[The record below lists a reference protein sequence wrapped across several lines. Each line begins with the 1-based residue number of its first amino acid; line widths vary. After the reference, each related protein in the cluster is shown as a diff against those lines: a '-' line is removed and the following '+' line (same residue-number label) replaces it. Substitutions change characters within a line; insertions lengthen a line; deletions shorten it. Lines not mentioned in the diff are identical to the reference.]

1 MSNWDKLKSLVNQMN
16 DELYSEYVV
25 TTADVDLK
33 ETKRFIEQYRAELNA
48 DIIGEKALLETNRSL
63 GLSVNA
69 IEQEG
74 FLRGLMYALNNLE
87 YYFPKND

>member
-1 MSNWDKLKSLVNQMN
+1 MANWDKLKSLVNQMN
-16 DELYSEYVV
+16 DELYSENVV

-48 DIIGEKALLETNRSL
+48 DIIGEKDLLEMYKSR
-63 GLSVNA
+63 GLSINV

-74 FLRGLMYALNNLE
+74 FVRGLMYALNNFE